1 MTRRIYFPRS
11 FRSVW
16 NFVRFGGAVWLMLFC
31 AASLVLGQA
40 NPPPNDADIRTLK
53 LGEPIE
59 RELAGG
65 QSHTYQVTLSKDQ
78 YLNTVVEQR
87 GIDVVVTLFGPD
99 GKQIFEF
106 DSELRIQGLEKISQV
121 AEVAGSFQLMVR
133 AIRKEVSAGRYEIRL
148 VELRTATEQ
157 ERTLQEARKLFAEGE
172 RLRRA
177 GKPDDARPLVE
188 RSLEMREQVLGTE
201 HLDVA
206 ETLNRLAVIYVTK
219 NEFAKA
225 EPLYQR
231 ALAIR
236 EKSLGADHLFVTN
249 SLENLAHLHRLKGD
263 YDKAEPLYQRALSIR
278 EKVLGPDHLAVGNT
292 LRILGF
298 LYISKGDYAKAEPT
312 YQSALAIFEK
322 AWGRDHLELVSYL
335 DGLGSVYH
343 RKGELTKAEL
353 FYQRALAIREKKLGL
368 DHPEVA
374 LSLNKIGE
382 IYRLKADGARAE
394 PLQQR
399 ALVIREKALG
409 PEHLDVALSLDYLA
423 FTYGI
428 KGDYAK
434 AEPLFQRALVIREKA
449 LGLEHSELASSLA
462 YLGDLYLVQSD
473 YDKAEPF
480 YQRALA
486 VLEKNL
492 GPEHPELAE
501 PLDGL
506 GSIYS
511 AKGDYAKAVPIHIR
525 ALAIRE
531 KAFGPDNIFTIRSLD
546 GLGKVYLAN
555 KEYAKAEPLYQR
567 GLVIC
572 EKFFG
577 PYHPQVVL
585 GLNILANLYRIK
597 GEMARSLNF
606 QSRANMLSERNLAL
620 NLATGSERQKLAY
633 LATFSEESS
642 STISLHVGAM
652 RNNASA
658 RNQALTIILQ
668 RKGRVLDAMTDSIAA
683 LRRRASADDQTLLD
697 QLQETNA
704 QLARLVLN
712 GPQSASP
719 AEHQAKIKNLEE
731 QKERLEGDIS
741 RRSGEFRAQVIPVT
755 VEAVQ
760 AAIPDQAALV
770 EFKSYRPFN
779 TKYKR
784 ADEQFGAPHYV
795 AYVLHQRGESQWVEL
810 GEAKVIDEAIEKLRQ
825 ALRNGHRWDVRRLA
839 RAVDEKVMRPVRA
852 LLGQTRFVF
861 ISPDGALNLIP
872 FAALVDEH
880 DRYLVEQYTFSYLT
894 SGRDL
899 LRLQFKQPNRQE
911 ALVVANPDFGEKTK
925 TGSAR
930 QRGLQYRSGK
940 LAATGEG
947 SVLADYYFPP
957 LPGTADQARALKAIL
972 KDATVLTQARA
983 TEAALKQVSS
993 PRILHITTHGFF
1005 LENQQPVSEG
1015 KPLPGAMTSAPV
1027 TGLIENPL
1035 LRSGLA
1041 LAGANLDKGSAE
1053 DDGILTAQE
1062 AAGLDL
1068 WGTKLVVLAACDT
1081 GVGEVKN
1088 GEGVYGLRR
1097 ALVLAGSETQ
1107 VMSLWPV
1114 SDMGTRDLMIEY
1126 YQRLL
1131 EGQGRSEALRQV
1143 QLRMLNFD
1151 SRTLTQSGTKRLNRK
1166 ATPKKYTHPFYWA
1179 SFIQSGEW
1187 ANLQGQRKE

>member
-121 AEVAGSFQLMVR
+121 AEVSGSFQLMVR

-157 ERTLQEARKLFAEGE
+157 ERTLQEALKLYAEGM
-172 RLRRA
+172 RLSRT
-177 GKPDDARPLVE
+177 GKQNDAHILFE
-188 RSLEMREQVLGTE
+188 RSLEIREQVLGAD

-206 ETLNRLAVIYVTK
+206 QSLHRLAATYLTK
-219 NEFAKA
+219 REFAKTESLFQRALAIREKVLGPDHPDAIASLNGLAILHLVMGNSAKAKPLLERVLLVSEKAWGPDHPMLTNTLSALGDIHRNNGDLAKAELFYQHVLAIREKVLSPDHPQMADSLIHLAALASAKGDFGKA

-236 EKSLGADHLFVTN
+236 EKSFGPDSPVVAVTLNYVALLYVIKDDFAKAETLYQRALTILKNRSKTNDFVAAN
-249 SLENLAHLHRLKGD
+249 SFYGLANLYRKKGD
-263 YDKAEPLYQRALSIR
+263 LAKAEPLYQKALAIREKDLGPDHPDVAEFLYCLADLYNDKGDFAMAEPLYQRALAVQ
-278 EKVLGPDHLAVGNT
+278 EK
-292 LRILGF
+292 
-298 LYISKGDYAKAEPT
+298 
-312 YQSALAIFEK
+312 
-322 AWGRDHLELVSYL
+322 WLVSN
-335 DGLGSVYH
+335 DPGLVQCLNGLASLY
-343 RKGELTKAEL
+343 RKKGEIT
-353 FYQRALAIREKKLGL
+353 
-368 DHPEVA
+368 
-374 LSLNKIGE
+374 
-382 IYRLKADGARAE
+382 
-394 PLQQR
+394 
-399 ALVIREKALG
+399 
-409 PEHLDVALSLDYLA
+409 
-423 FTYGI
+423 
-428 KGDYAK
+428 
-434 AEPLFQRALVIREKA
+434 
-449 LGLEHSELASSLA
+449 
-462 YLGDLYLVQSD
+462 
-473 YDKAEPF
+473 
-480 YQRALA
+480 
-486 VLEKNL
+486 
-492 GPEHPELAE
+492 
-501 PLDGL
+501 
-506 GSIYS
+506 
-511 AKGDYAKAVPIHIR
+511 
-525 ALAIRE
+525 
-531 KAFGPDNIFTIRSLD
+531 RSLT
-546 GLGKVYLAN
+546 
-555 KEYAKAEPLYQR
+555 
-567 GLVIC
+567 
-572 EKFFG
+572 
-577 PYHPQVVL
+577 
-585 GLNILANLYRIK
+585 
-597 GEMARSLNF
+597 F
-606 QSRANMLSERNLAL
+606 QLRANTASERNLIL
-620 NLATGSERQKLAY
+620 NLATGSERQKLVY
-633 LATFSEESS
+633 LTAFSDESDR
-642 STISLHVGAM
+642 TVSLHVEAAPS
-652 RNNASA
+652 NVSA
-658 RNQALTIILQ
+658 FKLALTVILQ

-825 ALRNGHRWDVRRLA
+825 ALRTGHRWDVRRLA